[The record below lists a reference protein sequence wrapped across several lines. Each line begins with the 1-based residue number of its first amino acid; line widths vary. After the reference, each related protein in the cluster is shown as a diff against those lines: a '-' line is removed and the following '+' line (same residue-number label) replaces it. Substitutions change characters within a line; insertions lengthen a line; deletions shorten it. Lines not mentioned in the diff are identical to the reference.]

1 MIMKLDFNGV
11 ADAFRQRILD
21 MEYTE
26 EYVAKKLNISVREV
40 QQLYKGESW
49 ENKEIDFLAR
59 VCDVLNCSSDSL
71 LENDLPISDR
81 EVRMIKKA
89 YLDSVKPDNIKKA
102 EEDLRALDD
111 LFRLG
116 KSRVRDILR
125 QIDI

>member
-1 MIMKLDFNGV
+1 MVKKLDFNGV

-49 ENKEIDFLAR
+49 EGKEVDFLAR

>member
-1 MIMKLDFNGV
+1 MTMKLDFNGV

-49 ENKEIDFLAR
+49 ESKEIDFLAR

-102 EEDLRALDD
+102 EEALRALDD